1 MKRVLLIIA
10 AVMLCCCLSMSGRKR
25 DVKFSNAGTAYIERS
40 FSTYDVL
47 QKQIHSLAELGYM
60 EYRSS
65 GLLASHLESNG
76 FRVEMG
82 VAGIPTAFV
91 ATFGSGSPVI
101 GLLAE
106 YVTPALYP
114 VYLLVTLVALVLL
127 HEKLIKEMGR

>member
-91 ATFGSGSPVI
+91 AT
-101 GLLAE
+101 LAAAVRSSACWRSMMRFRE
-106 YVTPALYP
+106 CLRI
-114 VYLLVTLVALVLL
+114 LL
-127 HEKLIKEMGR
+127 HIKKH